1 MEKLSGY
8 IENIIYHNEQNN
20 FTVMD
25 MDCGGSLVTVTGSF
39 PALNPGEYITVKGT
53 WSEHPSFGVQLKAH
67 SFKVEIPETVAGMEK
82 YLASGL
88 ITGIGEKKARLLVE
102 RFDEDVLDIIRYN
115 PDRLTEVEGIGKKT
129 AKMISESFNEHRE
142 VMDIIMFLG
151 EYGISSAMAMRVY
164 KVYRDNTIS
173 VIKENPYKL
182 IHDVPGI
189 GFKLADEIAMSM
201 GVEQYSPFRIM
212 AGIKHML
219 QSCYGE
225 GNMFMEE
232 DELIKKSASVLN
244 IEEDLAYDNIDDL
257 VLQGDIKLEIVE
269 EKRVYYTIPLY
280 KAEESVAEMTVRISR
295 HRYENEIINVD
306 RIIESFEKENKM
318 ELDSAQ
324 KNAVKAAVE
333 NGAVIITGGPGTGKT
348 TIIKCILDIFK
359 QLDYEIA
366 LAAPTGRAAKRMSE
380 ATGFEAK
387 TIHRMLEFGYSENE
401 EEQTFD
407 RNEENPLEKDVVIVD
422 EASMIDVLLM
432 NHLLKAIN
440 LGTRLILV
448 GDINQLPSVGPGN
461 VLKDIMDSQAV
472 SVVVLSK
479 IFRQA
484 QESMIVVNAH
494 RINNGEMPIV
504 NDKEKDFY
512 FISCNTGDKVRKT
525 ILDICTHR
533 LKNYNGYDFFEDIQV
548 VTPMKKG
555 AAGINEL
562 NKLLQMNLNP
572 PSSYK
577 EERTFMS
584 TVYREGDKVMQIKN
598 NYNIQW
604 IDLKTQEEG
613 QGVFNG
619 DIGRIKKINQIDKT
633 ATVVFDDDRQVVY
646 GFEQMDELILSYA
659 ITVHK
664 SQGSEFKVV
673 VMPVFQGPRMLLNR
687 NLLYTAITRGK
698 ELVILV
704 GHKTYL
710 KSMIE
715 NINTVKRKTGL
726 RARIKAHA
734 LLEDENA

>member
-1 MEKLSGY
+1 
-8 IENIIYHNEQNN
+8 
-20 FTVMD
+20 
-25 MDCGGSLVTVTGSF
+25 
-39 PALNPGEYITVKGT
+39 
-53 WSEHPSFGVQLKAH
+53 
-67 SFKVEIPETVAGMEK
+67 
-82 YLASGL
+82 
-88 ITGIGEKKARLLVE
+88 
-102 RFDEDVLDIIRYN
+102 VLDIIRYN

-129 AKMISESFNEHRE
+129 AKLISESFNEHRE

-219 QSCYGE
+219 QSCYSE

-461 VLKDIMDSQAV
+461 VLKDIMDSKAV

-572 PSSYK
+572 PSSCK

-726 RARIKAHA
+726 RERIKVHA
-734 LLEDENA
+734 MLEDENA